1 MGAVLLLLIVPL
13 VLFLLGELL
22 ARVSWTPFGL
32 SIDRGRDPVQPGSST
47 PPARI
52 VRQPDLPPRL
62 ALHERSRQRIV
73 FQATGPGGEPSRHFL
88 RA

>member
-22 ARVSWTPFGL
+22 ARVSWTVFGL
-32 SIDRGRDPVQPGSST
+32 SIDRARDPA
-47 PPARI
+47 PPAPSNPPGRI

-62 ALHERSRQRIV
+62 ALHERARQRIV
-73 FQATGPGGEPSRHFL
+73 VQAIGPGGEPSRYFL